1 MSNNSKALVTERSKA
16 VAYELPLI
24 KEGENLLVDAQ
35 ILHKNLQVKTKFED
49 WISRRIKEF
58 GFEENKDYFSNL
70 RIRSDQKAGKRRKE
84 ILLTLDMC
92 KELGMVE
99 KTAQGRAIR
108 RYFIEAEK
116 ELHNKRLYGQK
127 MNLTQLRQKVE
138 ARRVNG
144 YVLYPLRQV
153 QELLGYSTKT
163 SVGNVRR
170 GFAGLLII
178 MDNKA
183 WVAEQYVQVMV
194 ARATARAKTLEAKA
208 TQPVLPLGFG
218 EQTLFTNPKTH
229 A

>member
-1 MSNNSKALVTERSKA
+1 MTQTKAKALVTERSKA
-16 VAYELPLI
+16 VTYELPFVKQGETLLI
-24 KEGENLLVDAQ
+24 SAKLLHGKLKVRSIFA
-35 ILHKNLQVKTKFED
+35 N
-49 WISRRIKEF
+49 WIQRRIEDY
-58 GFEENKDYFSNL
+58 GFIQNEDFFPNLEKSSGGRKSKDY
-70 RIRSDQKAGKRRKE
+70 
-84 ILLTLDMC
+84 LLTLDTA
-92 KELGMVE
+92 KEIAMVE
-99 KTAQGRAIR
+99 RNEQGRAIR

-127 MNLTQLRQKVE
+127 MNLTQLRQKVDT
-138 ARRVNG
+138 RRVNG

-218 EQTLFTNPKTH
+218 EQNLFTNTKTH
-229 A
+229 